1 MNIVLFG
8 PPGCGKGTQAQRLQ
22 SNRGMIQLS
31 TGQML
36 RNAIEEETELGVRVK
51 ESMAAGNLVDDE
63 TVIAMLTAHI
73 DDSDCAKGFVLDG
86 FPRTIPQADALGD
99 MLTRKGMELNAV
111 IQIVADD
118 EALVERMAGRFNC
131 VMCGEGYH
139 DTFKPTKVAKT
150 CDKCDSRHFGR
161 RPDDS
166 AESVRTRLEAY
177 HEWTEPLMPYYQTRA
192 NLLTVDG
199 LGGIEDVEKEIN
211 AVLDAV

>member
-8 PPGCGKGTQAQRLQ
+8 PPGCGKGTQAKSLET
-22 SNRGMIQLS
+22 NRGMIQLS

-36 RNAIEEETELGVRVK
+36 RNAIEAETELGLRVK

-63 TVIAMLTAHI
+63 TVIAMLESRI
-73 DDSDCAKGFVLDG
+73 DEPDCADGFVLDG
-86 FPRTIPQADALGD
+86 FPRTVPQAEALGE
-99 MLTRKGMELNAV
+99 MLERKGMKLDAV

-118 EALVERMAGRFNC
+118 EALIERMAGRFNC

-139 DTFKPTKVAKT
+139 DTYKPTKIADT
-150 CDKCDSRHFGR
+150 CDKCGARHFGR

-166 AESVRTRLEAY
+166 AETVGTRLQAY
-177 HEWTEPLMPYYQTRA
+177 HEWTEPLMPYYQTHG

-199 LGGIEDVEKEIN
+199 LGGIDEVEKEIN
-211 AVLDAV
+211 AALEAA